1 MTEQND
7 LFGIEP
13 QGEKVLTR
21 RHAISD
27 AALAHFR
34 EPYGED
40 GKQIQKDDVFY
51 FIYGLLHSEEYRQ
64 KYADNLS
71 KQLPRIPRPKTFAD
85 FCHFA
90 NAGLD
95 LADLHLNYETVPCYD
110 KCNLSGAIGQ
120 KLEVLKD
127 GITVRPSFSG
137 SLKDNDK
144 NAFAVSKMKHPKK
157 DEKETIVYNNGIT
170 ISNIPI
176 EAYDYIVN
184 GKSAIEWVMERQA
197 ITVDKAS
204 GIQNNANDFAIE
216 TMNNP
221 RYPLELLLRV
231 ITVSLETM
239 KIVNNLPELNVL
251 DS

>member
-1 MTEQND
+1 MNEQD

-13 QGEKVLTR
+13 QGEKTLTR

-51 FIYGLLHSEEYRQ
+51 FIYGLLHSEKYR
-64 KYADNLS
+64 KDYADNLS

-95 LADLHLNYETVPCYD
+95 LADLHLNYESVPCYD
-110 KCNLSGAIGQ
+110 GVKLSGVVGNQ
-120 KLEVLKD
+120 LQVLKD
-127 GITVRPSFSG
+127 GVVVRPSFSG
-137 SLKDNDK
+137 SLKNNHQD
-144 NAFAVSKMKHPKK
+144 AFRVVKMKFIKK

-176 EAYDYIVN
+176 EAYEYIVN